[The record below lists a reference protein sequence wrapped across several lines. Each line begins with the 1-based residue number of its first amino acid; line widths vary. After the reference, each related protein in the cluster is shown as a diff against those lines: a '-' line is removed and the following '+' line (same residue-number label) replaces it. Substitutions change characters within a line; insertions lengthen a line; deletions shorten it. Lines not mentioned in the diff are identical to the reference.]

1 MSSYYQIF
9 RILNQARRDL
19 GVTLSNMYIH
29 FIQQVCSF
37 SISYSDAD
45 VLQEIIEQKSD
56 YVISST

>member
-37 SISYSDAD
+37 SISYLDAD
-45 VLQEIIEQKSD
+45 VLQEIIEQKK
-56 YVISST
+56 